1 MLSLIIPTMWQCPAF
16 PYFINLLSQADVVKE
31 IIILDN
37 ALGKKYPEQNNKFFT
52 NPKLKIIPL
61 PINIGVSIAW
71 NIGVEIASE
80 ENIGILNDDII
91 FDTSILSSID
101 SIISN
106 ESKIGAIGGPEPS
119 DMHDGK
125 SAIYFEKVSSLM
137 MGWGTMIFLQK
148 HKYKTIPEELRIFF
162 GDNFLFDALESDNFK
177 NYKIVNLPYFTI
189 GSETI
194 EALDKKQEINRYSSY
209 LEEGDLYCYGIAP
222 KMKKWLTKAST

>member
-52 NPKLKIIPL
+52 SSKLKIIPL
-61 PINIGVSIAW
+61 PINVGVSIAW
-71 NIGVEIASE
+71 NIGAEIASE

-106 ESKIGAIGGPEPS
+106 STDLGAIGGPNPS
-119 DMHDGK
+119 DIYDGK
-125 SAIYFEKVSSLM
+125 SSIYFEKVSTLLG
-137 MGWGTMIFLQK
+137 GWGTMIFLQK
-148 HKYKTIPEELRIFF
+148 SKYIQIPEELKIFF
-162 GDNFLFDALESDNFK
+162 GDNFLFDAIESDGFQ
-177 NYKIVNLPYFTI
+177 NYKIVNLPYFTS

-194 EALDKKQEINRYSSY
+194 KALEEKQEIHRDSYY
-209 LEEGDLYCYGIAP
+209 LEEGDLYCYEIAP
-222 KMKKWLTKAST
+222 KMKKWLTHAGT